1 MALSSCVHLVAQE
14 TMSKR
19 KREEAGDNEPDKKQ
33 RKGFSVGPANLP
45 DGTYRRKTQKIK
57 NDLIQ
62 KAKVKKAY
70 AKLKAQE
77 PEETDQGPTYD
88 PYADAEDPTRP
99 AARDEVREDA
109 VEDDQDTANEIHPER
124 QAMLDRPDREA
135 PVQQQNSRSNRKPRR
150 DRDGRNGRHDD
161 GEPNANHTELGAR
174 QPRAVGDVE
183 RPTRYKKEFAQ
194 AEERK
199 EQVVARE
206 KAREQREKE
215 RRAMAKA
222 RKPGKDGKQKLGRQ
236 SDALLSR
243 VQRLV
248 GST

>member
-1 MALSSCVHLVAQE
+1 
-14 TMSKR
+14 MSKR
-19 KREEAGDNEPDKKQ
+19 KREDAGDDQPGKKQ

-70 AKLKAQE
+70 AKLKAQGPAE
-77 PEETDQGPTYD
+77 GDQRPTYD
-88 PYADAEDPTRP
+88 PYAEAEDPTRP
-99 AARDEVREDA
+99 AVRVEASEDGDANVAEDA
-109 VEDDQDTANEIHPER
+109 QMGPNEIHPER
-124 QAMLDRPDREA
+124 QAMLDRPEQEEPAQERL
-135 PVQQQNSRSNRKPRR
+135 QRR
-150 DRDGRNGRHDD
+150 DRRPRKDQVSRGGGHDND
-161 GEPNANHTELGAR
+161 RRQKANR
-174 QPRAVGDVE
+174 DME
-183 RPTRYKKEFAQ
+183 RPARYKKDFAQ

-199 EQVVARE
+199 AHMAARE

-236 SDALLSR
+236 SNVLLSR

-248 GST
+248 EDS

>member
-1 MALSSCVHLVAQE
+1 
-14 TMSKR
+14 MSKR
-19 KREEAGDNEPDKKQ
+19 KREDAGDDQPEKKP

-62 KAKVKKAY
+62 KAKTKKAY

-77 PEETDQGPTYD
+77 PDEADQTPAYD
-88 PYADAEDPTRP
+88 PYAEAEDPTRP
-99 AARDEVREDA
+99 APAVRLVADEGADA
-109 VEDDQDTANEIHPER
+109 DANADVAEVANEIHPER
-124 QAMLDRPDREA
+124 QAMLDRPEEPEPVHARERN
-135 PVQQQNSRSNRKPRR
+135 QRR
-150 DRDGRNGRHDD
+150 DRRPRLEGGRQ
-161 GEPNANHTELGAR
+161 ER
-174 QPRAVGDVE
+174 QPRQRRDVD
-183 RPTRYKKEFAQ
+183 RPARYRNDFAQ

-199 EQVVARE
+199 AEMVTRE
-206 KAREQREKE
+206 LAREQREKE

-236 SDALLSR
+236 SDVLLSR

-248 GST
+248 GDS

>member
-1 MALSSCVHLVAQE
+1 
-14 TMSKR
+14 MSKR
-19 KREEAGDNEPDKKQ
+19 KREEAGDEKPEKKQ

-77 PEETDQGPTYD
+77 PEEGDEGTTYD
-88 PYADAEDPTRP
+88 PYAEAEDPTRP
-99 AARDEVREDA
+99 AVRHDSGDEDGEA
-109 VEDDQDTANEIHPER
+109 ENGTQATSNEIHPER
-124 QAMLDRPDREA
+124 QAMLD
-135 PVQQQNSRSNRKPRR
+135 KPEEEQPAEELNWRRNQGRRR
-150 DRDGRNGRHDD
+150 DGNDRGGRKD
-161 GEPNANHTELGAR
+161 R
-174 QPRAVGDVE
+174 QPKGNRDVE
-183 RPTRYKKEFAQ
+183 RPVRYNKEFAQ

-199 EQVVARE
+199 AQMAARE
-206 KAREQREKE
+206 RAREQREKE

-236 SDALLSR
+236 SNVLLSR
-243 VQRLV
+243 VERLV
-248 GST
+248 GSA

>member
-1 MALSSCVHLVAQE
+1 
-14 TMSKR
+14 MSKR
-19 KREEAGDNEPDKKQ
+19 KREDAGDEQGEKKQ

-70 AKLKAQE
+70 AKLKAQDPAE
-77 PEETDQGPTYD
+77 PDQRPTYD

-99 AARDEVREDA
+99 VVRVETSEDA
-109 VEDDQDTANEIHPER
+109 QTGSNEIHPER
-124 QAMLDRPDREA
+124 QAMLDRPEEEE
-135 PVQQQNSRSNRKPRR
+135 PVQERVRRR
-150 DRDGRNGRHDD
+150 DRRPRDHRDAPGGGHDND
-161 GEPNANHTELGAR
+161 R
-174 QPRAVGDVE
+174 QPTATRDME
-183 RPTRYKKEFAQ
+183 RPARYKKDFAQ

-199 EQVVARE
+199 AHMAARE
-206 KAREQREKE
+206 KAREQRDKE

-236 SDALLSR
+236 SDVLLSR
-243 VQRLV
+243 VQRLLED
-248 GST
+248 S